1 MRRQRRTSVG
11 RMEANK
17 IKRSAEQRARDT
29 HKQVQDLI
37 TSVNES
43 VKGRGDEYGV
53 PDAMLELD
61 AALRLAMLTGHA
73 GAAVSAIMGKC
84 KLQGLIIDRS
94 VSAIGKPGDFSQ
106 PQTIDDLVEDMREN
120 LGSRTAE
127 RFIDLLRGLGIECQG
142 DEQVIDGQAQE

>member
-1 MRRQRRTSVG
+1 
-11 RMEANK
+11 METNK

-37 TSVNES
+37 ASVNES
-43 VKGRGDEYGV
+43 VQGRGDEYGI

-94 VSAIGKPGDFSQ
+94 VAAVGKPGDFTQ
-106 PQTIDDLVEDMREN
+106 PQSIDDIVEDMREN
-120 LGSRTAE
+120 LGSRTVE
-127 RFIDLLRGLGIECQG
+127 RFVELLRGLGITYQG
-142 DEQVIDGQAQE
+142 DEQVLDGKAQE